1 MGSLRA
7 RILQANRPMRLGT
20 KISLWLTV
28 ALVLTLAIYALN
40 TLAQRRYSLIQQM
53 RDETLSVGTALAI
66 PLEGALRDREYERIQ
81 YLLDASEQIGE
92 VYGLYLADSVGAV
105 RLQTRGAESIVDAN
119 LVREA
124 LVRDRNADEFV
135 RLGELPIYM
144 LYLPLHLSDN
154 EIAGV
159 LVVARSLGTLQSEI
173 EQLQSSIL
181 ATVVVLLIVLLVG
194 SLFLIHQSVTQPV
207 TQLVEAVAEIG
218 AGNYRY
224 RAPIPR
230 GAGREIVQLG
240 GAIEQMGR
248 RLEEEH
254 QRLEEETAKRMN
266 LEARL
271 RHADKL
277 ATLGQVAAGLAHE
290 IGTPLNI
297 IGGRAEMALRKTA
310 DPEKVTEN
318 LVTIRNQVDR
328 INETVQRLLNV
339 ARRQEPK
346 RAHLSLVDIIS
357 EAIALLDPTAQKNE
371 QTLHFHALT
380 RGEVYGDFELLQQV
394 FTNLIV
400 NAMQASPPRSRIE
413 ITLQPVTAAPAGL
426 DLLSRPYFEAAVS
439 DRGPGVPPDLRARIF
454 EPFYTTKPQGSG
466 TGLGLAICAGIV
478 KEHEGFIRIGDNPGG
493 GARFSVFLPADAQHT
508 GAGAATKVAV

>member
-1 MGSLRA
+1 
-7 RILQANRPMRLGT
+7 MRLGT
-20 KISLWLTV
+20 KLSLWLTV
-28 ALVLTLAIYALN
+28 ALVLTLAVYALN

-53 RDETLSVGTALAI
+53 RDETLSIGTALAI
-66 PLEGALRDREYERIQ
+66 PLETALRDREYSRLQ
-81 YLLDASEQIGE
+81 PLLDASEQIGE
-92 VYGLYLADSVGAV
+92 IYGVYLADSVGAI
-105 RLQTRGAESIVDAN
+105 RLQTHGAESIVDPG

-124 LVRDRNADEFV
+124 LLHDRNESEYV
-135 RLGELPIYM
+135 GLGELPIYM

-159 LVVARSLGTLQSEI
+159 LVVARGLGTLQTEI
-173 EQLQSSIL
+173 DQLQASIL
-181 ATVVVLLIVLLVG
+181 TTVVVLLIVLLLG
-194 SLFLIHQSVTQPV
+194 TLFVIHQSVTHPV
-207 TQLVEAVAEIG
+207 NLIVEAVDEIG
-218 AGNYRY
+218 AGNFRY

-230 GAGREIVQLG
+230 GAGREIVQLS
-240 GAIEQMGR
+240 AAVAHMGR

-254 QRLEEETAKRMN
+254 LRLEEETAKRMA

-297 IGGRAEMALRKTA
+297 IGGRAEMSLRKSA
-310 DPEKVTEN
+310 DPVKVAEN
-318 LVTIRNQVDR
+318 LQTIRTQVDR

-346 RAHLSLVDIIS
+346 RAHLKLVDIIT
-357 EAIALLDPTAQKNE
+357 EAIALLDPTAAKNE
-371 QTLHFHALT
+371 VTLHFQALT
-380 RGEVYGDFELLQQV
+380 CGEVYGDFELLQQV

-400 NAMQASPPRSRIE
+400 NAMQASPKRGRIE

-426 DLLSRPYFEAAVS
+426 DLLTRPYFEVAVT
-439 DRGPGVPPDLRARIF
+439 DQGAGVPAELRARIF
-454 EPFYTTKPQGSG
+454 EPFFTTKAQGSG

-478 KEHEGFIRIGDNPGG
+478 KEHEGFIRVSDNPDG

-508 GAGAATKVAV
+508 GGDTAPKVAV